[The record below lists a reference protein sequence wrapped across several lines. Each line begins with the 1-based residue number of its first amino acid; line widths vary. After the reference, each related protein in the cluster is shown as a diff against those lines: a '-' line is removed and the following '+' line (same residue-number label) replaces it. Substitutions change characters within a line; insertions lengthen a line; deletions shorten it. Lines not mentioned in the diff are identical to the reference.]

1 MTDNNERRS
10 INGLAIRWIHL
21 AIGLSVYLVSIGGIY
36 ATMRTQLDET
46 REQVRIL
53 QQEAIR
59 NAQFQE
65 FREDIQ
71 RRLQRI
77 EDKLDRDRAIRSLH

>member
-1 MTDNNERRS
+1 MTEQPR
-10 INGLAIRWIHL
+10 INGGLVIRWVHL
-21 AIGLSVYLVSIGGIY
+21 AIALSVYLFSVGGIY
-36 ATMRTQLDET
+36 ATMRAQLDET
-46 REQVRIL
+46 REQVRQL

-59 NAQFQE
+59 SAQFQE

>member
-1 MTDNNERRS
+1 MTENGERRS

-21 AIGLSVYLVSIGGIY
+21 IVALTVYLLSIGGMY

-46 REQVRIL
+46 REQVRQL

-77 EDKLDRDRAIRSLH
+77 EDKLDREKAFRELH